1 MGIKSISRNI
11 TCITSTAGERNIL
24 CVLLLRLKC
33 LTEEDWINILPVLF
47 SRNCFNY
54 SNYLWKIDI
63 CGHLIVINHCFSVHS
78 NFTPFCLY
86 LSDFIRRK
94 SWLSVVRSLKSA
106 LHTDY
111 LGCFIRWF
119 WHDKPTF
126 SQTPIWFTFYFNNK
140 YHIWLQQI
148 LLGSLQ

>member
-11 TCITSTAGERNIL
+11 TSTAGKRYVL
-24 CVLLLRLKC
+24 CVLRLKC

-111 LGCFIRWF
+111 LGCFIRWL

-126 SQTPIWFTFYFNNK
+126 SQTPIWFIIYFNNK
-140 YHIWLQQI
+140 YHHIWLQQI

>member
-11 TCITSTAGERNIL
+11 IDITLTAGEKNVL
-24 CVLLLRLKC
+24 CVLRLKC

-111 LGCFIRWF
+111 LECFIRWF